1 MRTGSSD
8 GSLSH
13 SHLEWSAITRFAR
26 MSLPSVNHLE
36 GWYVGNPF
44 SARPFIY
51 HLFHVEYQ
59 VLEKEEEEENKRREF
74 ERRVQEAEYRGRV
87 WQERAQAAEERERAT
102 QQELFELKRRFQA
115 ITTH

>member
-1 MRTGSSD
+1 MLFRSGRLVCGQSF
-8 GSLSH
+8 L
-13 SHLEWSAITRFAR
+13 LQA
-26 MSLPSVNHLE
+26 L
-36 GWYVGNPF
+36 
-44 SARPFIY
+44 FIY